1 MSLMTKAVRDLLKRA
16 LELAPKER
24 VKLAQEL
31 LGSVEE
37 DGDDSDPEVLD
48 PAFVARLRRD
58 AEAFLSGK
66 APPGI
71 PADEAFEAL
80 EKRLAAK
87 RRARG
92 QAG

>member
-1 MSLMTKAVRDLLKRA
+1 MSLMTRAARDLLKRA

-31 LGSVEE
+31 LGSIEE
-37 DGDDSDPEVLD
+37 DGDDSDLEALD

-58 AEAFLSGK
+58 AAAFLSGK
-66 APPGI
+66 APAGI
-71 PADEAFEAL
+71 PADEALDEL
-80 EKRLAAK
+80 ERRLAAK

-92 QAG
+92 QTG